1 MQLRMAFGWLLCITE
16 HFRGSL
22 SWDPKIWLQGI
33 ETVSRPVTRGYE
45 GCGVVAVPGTPEHQY
60 SSPPVPTIRF
70 GHPHRRIHF
79 GLGGGAT
86 ADNTSIGGRWSP
98 EESQQHINA
107 LELKAAYLAI
117 QAFTRNRKLPP
128 ANIHL
133 RIDNTTAVAYINKR
147 GGGGTHSPSLSAIAL
162 ELWSHVLKI
171 RSWVTATHIPGILDA
186 DTASRQFNPRVEW
199 TLDSQIFQKIVDQFY
214 LPEVDLFASRLTH
227 QVESYVSRFPDPEA
241 IAVDTF
247 LKDWSR
253 WKSFIHPPVNL
264 LLRDPGR
271 GSISHGNST
280 ELAQRALVP
289 TVSTDVGGLP
299 PAASNVE
306 VSAIPP
312 IRPPGPPSSVGNPQ
326 PGGMASI
333 WRRFETAGFS
343 PDVIEILL
351 SSWSESTKKRHA
363 GPWKAWAEWCTMHG
377 WCPFSAPVTAVLSFL
392 ASLLKEKDLEY
403 RTIAVYRPA
412 ISQTHDPIDSVPLG
426 ELPIVSKFMK
436 GIFRAKPPKPKYCSS
451 WNVAKVLD
459 FLRNQEPLDKNPVKM
474 LTFKLTSLLAL
485 TTSARAHELAAL
497 DFDFSLVKEEAWE
510 FTIPEHVKN
519 SRPRHPPRKFY
530 LPSFPQDNTI
540 CVVRTLSV

>member
-1 MQLRMAFGWLLCITE
+1 MDI
-16 HFRGSL
+16 
-22 SWDPKIWLQGI
+22 
-33 ETVSRPVTRGYE
+33 
-45 GCGVVAVPGTPEHQY
+45 
-60 SSPPVPTIRF
+60 
-70 GHPHRRIHF
+70 
-79 GLGGGAT
+79 GL
-86 ADNTSIGGRWSP
+86 
-98 EESQQHINA
+98 
-107 LELKAAYLAI
+107 
-117 QAFTRNRKLPP
+117 
-128 ANIHL
+128 
-133 RIDNTTAVAYINKR
+133 
-147 GGGGTHSPSLSAIAL
+147 
-162 ELWSHVLKI
+162 
-171 RSWVTATHIPGILDA
+171 
-186 DTASRQFNPRVEW
+186 
-199 TLDSQIFQKIVDQFY
+199 QKIVDRFY

-227 QVESYVSRFPDPEA
+227 QVESYVSRFQDPGA

-247 LKDWSR
+247 LQDWSR

-306 VSAIPP
+306 FSAIPL

-333 WRRFETAGFS
+333 RRRFETAGFS

-363 GPWKAWAEWCTMHG
+363 GPWKAWAEWCTMRG

-403 RTIAVYRPA
+403 RTIAVYRSA

-436 GIFRAKPPKPKYCSS
+436 GIFRAKPLKPKYCSS
-451 WNVAKVLD
+451 LNVAKVLD
-459 FLRNQEPLDKNPVKM
+459 FLRNQEPLDKNPLKM
-474 LTFKLTSLLAL
+474 LTFKLTALLAL

-497 DFDFSLVKEEAWE
+497 DLEFSLVKEEAWE